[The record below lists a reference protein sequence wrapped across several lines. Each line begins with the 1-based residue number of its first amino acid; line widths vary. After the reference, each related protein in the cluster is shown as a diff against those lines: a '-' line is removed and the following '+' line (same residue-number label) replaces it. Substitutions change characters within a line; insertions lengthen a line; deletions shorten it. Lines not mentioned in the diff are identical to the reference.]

1 MISRANYHPA
11 GDRPC
16 VEPECLEPRHVT
28 SGGMLRT
35 RCLPHV
41 NSYNDGTL
49 VRHMRA
55 ATPNYDTDLADTEKI
70 YEKKRRQHGI
80 TPAEFQALLG
90 SQNGVCKI
98 CHTNNPG
105 LPNWSMDH
113 DHKHCTGQYGCRLCV
128 RGLLCASCNS
138 MLAYGRDN
146 PGNLEAG
153 AAYLRQARQ
162 W

>member
-1 MISRANYHPA
+1 MIVRINYRPA
-11 GDRPC
+11 RDRPC
-16 VEPECLEPRHVT
+16 VEPGCLERRHVS
-28 SGGMLRT
+28 SGGALRT

-41 NSYNDGTL
+41 NSYNAGTL
-49 VRHMRA
+49 ARHMRA
-55 ATPNYDTDLADTEKI
+55 TTPNYDTDLADTSKI

-80 TPAEFQALLG
+80 SPEVFQAMLNLQG
-90 SQNGVCKI
+90 GVCRI

-113 DHKHCTGQYGCRLCV
+113 DHRHCPGQYGCKECV
-128 RGLLCASCNS
+128 RGLLCAAGNS
-138 MLAYGRDN
+138 MLAYARDN
-146 PGNLEAG
+146 PGTLEAG